1 MMFRNTILILNGD
14 LPPLRVMKKFCKKD
28 SYIICADRGADH
40 GRKAGIMPNIIIGD
54 FDSISKST
62 LDFFRRKKTILLK
75 ITEQETTDL
84 EKSLMYIIANGL
96 DNVKIFGA
104 FGSRPDHTLNNF
116 SVLKR
121 YSTVLDIRVYD
132 EMFETF
138 FINRKIEF
146 EYRKGHTVSLI
157 PMPFAS
163 GITTKGLMYP
173 LNNESLELGIRE
185 GALNKSTRN
194 SVSVEFKKGDL
205 LLFKKH
211 FL

>member
-1 MMFRNTILILNGD
+1 
-14 LPPLRVMKKFCKKD
+14 MKKLCSKD
-28 SYIICADRGADH
+28 SYIICADGGANATK
-40 GRKAGIMPNIIIGD
+40 KAGIIPNIIIGD
-54 FDSISKST
+54 FDSISKSA
-62 LDFFRRKKTILLK
+62 LKFFTGKKTILLK

-121 YSTVLDIRVYD
+121 YSKVLDIHVYD

-138 FINRKIEF
+138 FIDKKTEF
-146 EYRKGHTVSLI
+146 KYRKGQTISLM
-157 PMPFAS
+157 PMPIAT

-185 GALNKSTRN
+185 GTLNLSTRN
-194 SVSVEFKKGDL
+194 SVSVEFKKGEL
-205 LLFKKH
+205 LLFRKH